1 MHCAGCVNSIQKHI
15 FTLDSVSKVEVNLA
29 NEKAVVE
36 FDSAKVGLHEIEKA
50 IDEVGYRVIYEKV
63 SMKVEGITD
72 VEDARRLEEAISR
85 REGVRSVFANFGNAQ
100 LHVEYNTALVS
111 LGDIRKKVG
120 DYGYT
125 IIAESTEGST
135 NEIEARKLKNLF
147 LLGIAFAIPAVL
159 FSYPEVFSFL
169 PLSATNA
176 AAYIAFSA
184 ASIVQFVTGKRFYSN
199 TPE

>member
-85 REGVRSVFANFGNAQ
+85 MEGVRSVFANFGNAQ

-125 IIAESTEGST
+125 IIAESTEGSA
-135 NEIEARKLKNLF
+135 NDIEARKLKNLF

-159 FSYPEVFSFL
+159 FSYPEVFRFCRYQRQTLLHTLHFQL
-169 PLSATNA
+169 PL
-176 AAYIAFSA
+176 
-184 ASIVQFVTGKRFYSN
+184 
-199 TPE
+199 